1 MTGLHNVH
9 GISRVKHSPQHLPD
23 TITPRDLL
31 TSSHVYHCGFFD
43 TFSFWR
49 TLPKPPTTLRSE
61 RISGGYFGHHDFGR
75 WHPRFFRCWL
85 YRRSACLSVACAQW
99 QFADHPG
106 TRGTHA
112 FLGVG
117 TNPPQWFYYWN
128 WNSRILTVIGFIVVT
143 ILNNLKTR
151 A

>member
-85 YRRSACLSVACAQW
+85 YRRSDRLAFRWRVLS
-99 QFADHPG
+99 G
-106 TRGTHA
+106 SLLTT
-112 FLGVG
+112 LGLAGLTLSWVWG
-117 TNPPQWFYYWN
+117 L
-128 WNSRILTVIGFIVVT
+128 ILLSGFITGIGTAVY
-143 ILNNLKTR
+143 
-151 A
+151 